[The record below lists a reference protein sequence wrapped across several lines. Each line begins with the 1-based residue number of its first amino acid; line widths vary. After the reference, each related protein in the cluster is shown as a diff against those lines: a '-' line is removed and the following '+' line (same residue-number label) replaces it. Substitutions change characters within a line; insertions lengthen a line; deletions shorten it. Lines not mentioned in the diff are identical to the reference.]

1 MRRSADTSRAF
12 TLIELL
18 VVIAIISVLAALV
31 FPTIGAALA
40 RGRATSSLSNLRQW
54 GIALHSAL
62 AERQDQLLPWD
73 GPDNVSGAMTNM
85 TWWANMLPPYVGQ
98 KTYFDI
104 NRESMGQRVP
114 LPPEKS
120 IFVDTYAKRPANA
133 PYRSGQFSFF
143 FCYVINSKL
152 NQSLPPGQTR
162 LWIGS
167 IPRPSQTAVMV
178 EMRTVPEELPAG
190 DPHRGATL
198 DRAKADWQRFAA
210 RHRNG
215 GHIAMADG
223 SARHFEN
230 KYVTTPV
237 GGNYNKDDIVWN
249 PLGTA
254 N

>member
-1 MRRSADTSRAF
+1 MRKLRAF

-18 VVIAIISVLAALV
+18 VVIAIISILAGLI
-31 FPTIGAALA
+31 FPTVRSALA
-40 RGRATSSLSNLRQW
+40 RGRAASSLSNLRQW
-54 GIALHSAL
+54 GL
-62 AERQDQLLPWD
+62 AIHLAMTDRDDQLLPWD
-73 GPDNVSGAMTNM
+73 GPDNVSGAITNM
-85 TWWANMLPPYVGQ
+85 NWWANMLPPYVGQ
-98 KTYFDI
+98 KTYLDI
-104 NRESMGQRVP
+104 NRESMGQKVP

-120 IFVDTYAKRPANA
+120 IFVDSYAKRPPNA
-133 PYRSGQFSFF
+133 PYKSGQFAFF

-152 NQSLPPGQTR
+152 NQSLPAGSR
-162 LWIGS
+162 VWIGS

-190 DPHRGATL
+190 DPHRNASL

-230 KYVTTPV
+230 RYVTTPV
-237 GGNYNKDDIVWN
+237 GGNYNKDDIIWN
-249 PLGTA
+249 PLGVA